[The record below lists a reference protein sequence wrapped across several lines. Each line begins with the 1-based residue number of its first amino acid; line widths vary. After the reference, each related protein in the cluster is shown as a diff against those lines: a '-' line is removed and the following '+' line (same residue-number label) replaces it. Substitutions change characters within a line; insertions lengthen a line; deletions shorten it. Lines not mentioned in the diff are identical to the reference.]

1 VRIAKPVASEKYVFH
16 RRYVQYT
23 VTAAPAT
30 ENITA
35 DDQIAGYHLKYYE
48 IIHAVSVV

>member
-1 VRIAKPVASEKYVFH
+1 MSLPHGVRTPLSTA
-16 RRYVQYT
+16 
-23 VTAAPAT
+23 TAAPAT

-48 IIHAVSVV
+48 IIYAMSVARIQLRNK